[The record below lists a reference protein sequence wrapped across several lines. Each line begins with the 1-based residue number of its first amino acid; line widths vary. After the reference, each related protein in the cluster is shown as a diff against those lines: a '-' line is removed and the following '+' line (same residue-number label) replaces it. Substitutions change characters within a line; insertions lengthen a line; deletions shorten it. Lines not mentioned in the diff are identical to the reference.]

1 MKVKYIYDFID
12 SFAPFRD
19 QCEWDNS
26 GLLLGDMNCD
36 FSKIGFSLDIT
47 GETVDNAIA
56 EGCDLIVTH
65 HPVIFRPVN
74 SIGYDSLVSKLIKN
88 NISVISAHTNLDKSP
103 LGVNFVL
110 AEKCSL
116 VNARRFP
123 GESDASMC
131 FIGEIKETNASDY
144 ARFISDT
151 LSTHVEFT
159 CPDRIISSVA
169 VCGGAG
175 GEFLYEIAP
184 FADAFVTGEVKH
196 HEFIDGDLRN
206 LTFINAGHFATE
218 YPVIPYLCEKTFKET
233 GAQCLVLKQKNPCE
247 YIGD

>member
-88 NISVISAHTNLDKSP
+88 NMALEKRIKKKEKEIEKIILDNKKLNNKIASQEQNSE
-103 LGVNFVL
+103 NFL
-110 AEKCSL
+110 RQIEKWANKQSY
-116 VNARRFP
+116 
-123 GESDASMC
+123 
-131 FIGEIKETNASDY
+131 IKNNDNE
-144 ARFISDT
+144 
-151 LSTHVEFT
+151 LE
-159 CPDRIISSVA
+159 
-169 VCGGAG
+169 
-175 GEFLYEIAP
+175 EQ
-184 FADAFVTGEVKH
+184 
-196 HEFIDGDLRN
+196 
-206 LTFINAGHFATE
+206 
-218 YPVIPYLCEKTFKET
+218 KE
-233 GAQCLVLKQKNPCE
+233 GKEEQ
-247 YIGD
+247 